1 MIFRRG
7 KERENFFDALKT
19 CKKLRDRHFKHE
31 DNINQDISNLLTLG
45 KLHYFRS
52 DPHHEHLLG
61 HHNIWINAFKTNNKW
76 YESHRTRHLRF
87 HHHADKLLGSH
98 NVQEISMYDLDKFG
112 QADLFAMGEDGDG
125 LVYDP
130 KTKQLAIK
138 KLHHNYKFVCT
149 HMLEHR
155 AGSACEGRVVEC
167 NDKGQCISGI
177 CYCIT
182 GYAGNACELNGNLQI
197 T

>member
-1 MIFRRG
+1 
-7 KERENFFDALKT
+7 
-19 CKKLRDRHFKHE
+19 
-31 DNINQDISNLLTLG
+31 
-45 KLHYFRS
+45 
-52 DPHHEHLLG
+52 
-61 HHNIWINAFKTNNKW
+61 
-76 YESHRTRHLRF
+76 
-87 HHHADKLLGSH
+87 
-98 NVQEISMYDLDKFG
+98 MYDLDQFG

-125 LVYDP
+125 IIYDP

-167 NDKGQCISGI
+167 SDKGQCISGI

-182 GYAGNACELNGNLQI
+182 GYAGNACELNGNLCTGCYSSI
-197 T
+197 FHFSRAYNSETIHF